1 MASATLEEKLK
12 WAGIA
17 AQYSERLRNATI
29 AYEVAYGECVAACL
43 AQCCRTA
50 CRTER
55 HADTGRVAGSN
66 QKAQSVQCGLRD
78 GLRNRNPRMASAGKM
93 LLPNNQQT
101 FYKRG
106 KLCGSK
112 TYLNHLMN

>member
-43 AQCCRTA
+43 EAAKATGCGDAEAAFRWLSE
-50 CRTER
+50 ER
-55 HADTGRVAGSN
+55 GNWLEAIEENSDRVWRGGDLLSKDIRASAISSHARVLDFETGAVL
-66 QKAQSVQCGLRD
+66 QD
-78 GLRNRNPRMASAGKM
+78 GL
-93 LLPNNQQT
+93 QD
-101 FYKRG
+101 
-106 KLCGSK
+106 
-112 TYLNHLMN
+112 